1 VEKEGQPKIPEE
13 TLKIDTSGGKDRELK
28 EHKK

>member
-13 TLKIDTSGGKDRELK
+13 TLKIDTSEINRELK